1 MRHWLCGP
9 LAGQADGSVLCPHT
23 GAPGASSSGGSSR
36 GSFDAERHAAR
47 MAVQAAAGALMSL
60 TAGICDDIVMSSHTR
75 LPGDNVDNDDG
86 ISTRVRFLS

>member
-1 MRHWLCGP
+1 
-9 LAGQADGSVLCPHT
+9 
-23 GAPGASSSGGSSR
+23 
-36 GSFDAERHAAR
+36 